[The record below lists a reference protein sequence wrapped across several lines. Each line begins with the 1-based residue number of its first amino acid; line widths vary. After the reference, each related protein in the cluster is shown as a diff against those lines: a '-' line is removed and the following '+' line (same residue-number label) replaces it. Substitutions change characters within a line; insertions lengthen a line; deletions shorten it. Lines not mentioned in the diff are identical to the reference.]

1 MHLQHFYSFTG
12 KKLSQGDSRK
22 NVIDFYKSKKK
33 DKLQINLVKVL
44 GLFLFLLCSVFMFF
58 WNFAI
63 LQFYL
68 FDLYA
73 GQNLEKIEMNYI
85 LVKIGFNSIYIKGDF
100 NLLCESEF
108 EDVDLVLL
116 KKNFD

>member
-1 MHLQHFYSFTG
+1 
-12 KKLSQGDSRK
+12 
-22 NVIDFYKSKKK
+22 
-33 DKLQINLVKVL
+33 
-44 GLFLFLLCSVFMFF
+44 MFF

-116 KKNFD
+116 KKILIKGFYFDSKIYILDRISPNKTK

>member
-1 MHLQHFYSFTG
+1 
-12 KKLSQGDSRK
+12 
-22 NVIDFYKSKKK
+22 
-33 DKLQINLVKVL
+33 
-44 GLFLFLLCSVFMFF
+44 MFF

-85 LVKIGFNSIYIKGDF
+85 LVKMDLIQYIQIKVTDF
-100 NLLCESEF
+100 NWLYKNY
-108 EDVDLVLL
+108 L
-116 KKNFD
+116 KEILTCCVKVSSKMKI

>member
-1 MHLQHFYSFTG
+1 
-12 KKLSQGDSRK
+12 
-22 NVIDFYKSKKK
+22 
-33 DKLQINLVKVL
+33 
-44 GLFLFLLCSVFMFF
+44 MFF

-108 EDVDLVLL
+108 EDEDLVLL
-116 KKNFD
+116 KKILIEGFFLIPRFIYCIEFHQKKTK